1 MPHAEAE
8 DRLLQLANLAE
19 AGLLLSSRDERLAEA
34 YRARAR
40 KVAYAKRG
48 RPSVRRA
55 AECRD

>member
-19 AGLLLSSRDERLAEA
+19 AGLLLGSRDERLAEA

-40 KVAYAKRG
+40 KVAYAKR
-48 RPSVRRA
+48 RKA
-55 AECRD
+55 